1 MEGHFR
7 NEIAGLRALAVLGVV
22 LFHLKVTGFG
32 GGFIGVDVF
41 FVISGYL
48 ISRNILRD
56 LDRDRFSPTQFYLR
70 RSRRIFPALIFTVVL
85 TYLLGALWSSPLMF
99 LDLAKECT
107 HALLSIA
114 NIQYWREAH
123 QYFAAA
129 SDELA
134 LLHMWSLSAEE
145 QFYAFWPLF
154 LVFAKKTGRPFTAIA
169 VAALASFAGSI
180 AIALSDPPGAFFLT
194 PFRIF
199 EFAIGALLLP
209 LPKSPS
215 RAVAETLSG
224 AGIVAIVLSAMLFD
238 ADMPHQNV
246 AVLLPCLGAAA
257 VIRAGDGARI
267 ASVITNRP
275 MIWIGAIS
283 YSLYLCHWPIIFF
296 GRFIFGAV
304 ADTAPGILLMGAVML
319 VVADL
324 MYRFVE
330 RRFIEPSALA
340 RTTFWKT
347 SFSLWAVLLGL
358 AVITHTTFKSGG
370 FPWRLPQAQTA
381 ELHRQSFPRGSEI
394 PWPEGPPAVQ
404 FVGDSV
410 LLQYAYGLVPT
421 MQQLNLRYAA
431 LGGPG
436 CPIFEDAVLRRHVRR
451 GECIESRDRA
461 LAALASS
468 DVPIIFAQLWHFYD
482 DARLDSESEPGRFAP
497 ISGSYNGLQQAMER
511 TFASLV
517 ARGHRILLVGAQM
530 QPQCAINLPRLLPG
544 PLPHAPIA
552 PCPAIPKAE
561 AERMTAP
568 IDRVLTSVAAKWP
581 DKVTLLRTVDYYC
594 DSECPVVMNDVW
606 LFNEPIHLSIAGID
620 RLMSRSEGAFRKF
633 LQNDAAKP

>member
-22 LFHLKVTGFG
+22 LFHLKVTGFQ

-56 LDRDRFSPTQFYLR
+56 LDRDRFSFSQFYMR
-70 RSRRIFPALIFTVVL
+70 RARRIFPALIFTVAL
-85 TYLLGALWSSPLMF
+85 TYLLGALWCSPLMF

-134 LLHMWSLSAEE
+134 LLHTWSLSAEE
-145 QFYAFWPLF
+145 QFYLFWPLF

-180 AIALSDPPGAFFLT
+180 AIAISDPPAAFFLT

-199 EFAIGALLLP
+199 EFAIGALLLASR
-209 LPKSPS
+209 KSPTGP
-215 RAVAETLSG
+215 AAEALSG
-224 AGIVAIVLSAMLFD
+224 AGIVAIVASAVLFYS
-238 ADMPHQNV
+238 DMPYQNA

-257 VIRAGDGARI
+257 VIWAGDRTRI
-267 ASVITNRP
+267 ARAITNRP

-296 GRFIFGAV
+296 GRFIFGTV
-304 ADTAPGILLMGAVML
+304 ADTVPGRVAMAAVML
-319 VVADL
+319 VVADI

-330 RRFIEPSALA
+330 RAFIDPSALA
-340 RTTFWKT
+340 TTNFLKT
-347 SFSLWAVLLGL
+347 SLGLWAVLLGL
-358 AVITHTTFKSGG
+358 AAITHATFLSHG

-381 ELHRQSFPRGSEI
+381 ELHLQSFPGSSDV
-394 PWPEGPPAVQ
+394 PRLTGPAGVLL
-404 FVGDSV
+404 VGDSTA
-410 LLQYAYGLVPT
+410 LQYAYGLAPT
-421 MQQLNLRYAA
+421 LRELNIRYDP
-431 LGGPG
+431 LGDAG
-436 CPIFEDAVLRRHVRR
+436 CPILEGVVLRRHVRR
-451 GECIESRDRA
+451 PECIKARDRS
-461 LAALASS
+461 LAELAES
-468 DVPIIFAQLWHFYD
+468 DLPIIYTQLWHSYD
-482 DARLDSESEPGRFAP
+482 DARLDNESEPGRFP
-497 ISGSYNGLQQAMER
+497 PNKGSFNELRQALQR
-511 TFASLV
+511 TVARLV
-517 ARGHRILLVGAQM
+517 ARGHRILLVGAQI
-530 QPQCAINLPRLLPG
+530 QPDCVINLPRLLQG
-544 PLPHAPIA
+544 PLRHAPLPA
-552 PCPAIPKAE
+552 CPAIARAE

-568 IDRVLTSVAAKWP
+568 IDRALASVAAKWP
-581 DKVTLLRTVDYYC
+581 DKVTVLRTIDYFC
-594 DSECPVVMNDVW
+594 DSECPVVMNGIW
-606 LFNEPIHLSIAGID
+606 LFNQPIHFSIAGVD
-620 RLMSRSEGAFRKF
+620 RLMSRSEGEFRKF
-633 LQNDAAKP
+633 LQNDGARP